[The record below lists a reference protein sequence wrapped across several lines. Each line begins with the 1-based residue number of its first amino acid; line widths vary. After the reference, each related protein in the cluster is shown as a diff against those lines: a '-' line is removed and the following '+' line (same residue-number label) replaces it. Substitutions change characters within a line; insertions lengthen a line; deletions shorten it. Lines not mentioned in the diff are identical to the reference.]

1 MTLSGSKSI
10 VDDFVAEVAYGYG
23 QTAFGAE
30 ILAFNF
36 DDVGRPVCFR
46 MVESGNNFAGI
57 GNYVTADFAVFA
69 TLNTVFGAGCS
80 LVAGLYGVVMFC
92 IGDEPCIAAVVAD
105 IKDGA
110 GPLLG
115 CSVITV
121 CIAEYPRAD
130 VFVLARFGA
139 VAANAFDLN
148 FLGLAVGISYNEALL
163 GFIPSY
169 GSDANA
175 GRTLFALFALVA
187 VITCGTLF
195 ALFALKIPE
204 VDFFLRAIGIVYDEL
219 TIHNAHV
226 DYAFCGVGIAIASG
240 YAEREG
246 YNTAKC
252 AENPENLC

>member
-69 TLNTVFGAGCS
+69 TRNTVFGAGCS

-92 IGDEPCIAAVVAD
+92 IGDEPCITAVVAD

-139 VAANAFDLN
+139 FAAAKAFNGN
-148 FLGLAVGISYNEALL
+148 FLSLAVGISYNEALF
-163 GFIPSY
+163 GCVPGY

-175 GRTLFALFALVA
+175 GGTLFALIALVA
-187 VITCGTLF
+187 VITCGT
-195 ALFALKIPE
+195 LFALKIPE

-252 AENPENLC
+252 AENP